1 VEAAC
6 KTRCALVI
14 WVDSNN
20 SKLSNQ
26 IFAELV
32 EQVERTFSNN
42 FVYKYLKNNMDFI
55 PALLAIIGVLI
66 TVLLSFYQTGNSKK
80 ENLSNQKFT
89 NKEVAELLAKS
100 QQASNTNDKIDFLFE
115 VQNKELARLEKLQN
129 SDFRI
134 SDFFYFAELVH

>member
-1 VEAAC
+1 
-6 KTRCALVI
+6 
-14 WVDSNN
+14 
-20 SKLSNQ
+20 
-26 IFAELV
+26 
-32 EQVERTFSNN
+32 
-42 FVYKYLKNNMDFI
+42 MDFI